1 MLPRRRVEFL
11 FQEIFKRTHCAHIL
25 EITVL
30 KCFRKDGKDEVSF
43 GDLIQ
48 HTDSVCKFINHTEKA
63 EFTFPEHASQLLALE
78 RECIRMLS
86 CPFINM
92 SDELIDQ
99 STHVKHEFRINYY
112 YSKIKV
118 CGMAFV

>member
-11 FQEIFKRTHCAHIL
+11 FQETFKGTHCAHIL
-25 EITVL
+25 EITIL

-48 HTDSVCKFINHTEKA
+48 HTDSVCKFINHTENA

-92 SDELIDQ
+92 SDELIMLLERREA
-99 STHVKHEFRINYY
+99 SCRIALPMN
-112 YSKIKV
+112 SHLQDD
-118 CGMAFV
+118 CL